1 GGPRRVARGRG
12 GYGEA
17 TLPRRAVQAPPDT
30 LPRPAPPPSG
40 AEPIAQPR
48 AGNPAR
54 ISASVFT
61 LLLVATLVAPV
72 VLDTEPMPGLA
83 LMSLGL
89 LLSAG
94 FSHLIDASCCC
105 FVLAVRF
112 GWIAFIIH

>member
-1 GGPRRVARGRG
+1 M
-12 GYGEA
+12 
-17 TLPRRAVQAPPDT
+17 QDQPDT
-30 LPRPAPPPSG
+30 RTQPAPPPSPG

-94 FSHLIDASCCC
+94 FSQLIDASSRG

-112 GWIAFIIH
+112 GGIAITLLGLVFQAL